1 MYFRVYK
8 KFERDDVG
16 FAVRPGVTEVRKVEE
31 LQEMYARTLQMYD
44 LGRRGPGTFF
54 AKLLM
59 TLVELRTL
67 SSQYADVLFNLKVER
82 GSLPPLLCEYFDV
95 VD

>member
-1 MYFRVYK
+1 MPKLKHVKQICTFLL
-8 KFERDDVG
+8 
-16 FAVRPGVTEVRKVEE
+16 VRPGVKDIRKVEE
-31 LQEMYARTLQMYD
+31 IQEMYARVLEAYD
-44 LGRRGPGTFF
+44 RARRGSGTHF

-67 SSQYADVLFNLKVER
+67 SCEYSDVLFKMKVEK

-95 VD
+95 E

>member
-1 MYFRVYK
+1 MI
-8 KFERDDVG
+8 
-16 FAVRPGVTEVRKVEE
+16 FAARPGLKDMSKVNEI
-31 LQEMYARTLQMYD
+31 QEMYARVLESYD
-44 LGRRGPGTFF
+44 MARRGPGTYF

-67 SSQYADVLFNLKVER
+67 SCEYSDVLFKMKIER

-95 VD
+95 TD

>member
-1 MYFRVYK
+1 MSHVFS
-8 KFERDDVG
+8 
-16 FAVRPGVTEVRKVEE
+16 ARPGLRNFRKVEE
-31 LQEMYARTLQMYD
+31 IQEMYARVLEAYD
-44 LGRRGPGTFF
+44 RARRGHGTYF

-67 SSQYADVLFNLKVER
+67 SCEYSEALFNLKVEK

-95 VD
+95 E